1 MLTLSNSMVLVG
13 QCLAFLKE
21 AILFS
26 KDFSLCRD
34 LGRHILALYTT
45 KRFED
50 VRVREVYRTIRRKR
64 DEERR
69 VEVSV

>member
-1 MLTLSNSMVLVG
+1 MVLVG

-21 AILFS
+21 AILCS
-26 KDFSLCRD
+26 KDFSLCGD

-50 VRVREVYRTIRRKR
+50 VRLKEVYRTIRRKR
-64 DEERR
+64 EQKERR
-69 VEVSV
+69 EVAVVA